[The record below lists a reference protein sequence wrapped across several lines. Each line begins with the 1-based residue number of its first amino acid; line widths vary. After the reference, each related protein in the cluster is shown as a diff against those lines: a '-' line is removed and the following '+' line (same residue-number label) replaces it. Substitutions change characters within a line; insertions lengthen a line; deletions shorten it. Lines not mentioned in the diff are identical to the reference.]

1 MRILFLTNNK
11 ISESLINW
19 LRKEADEEVIVINE
33 KISKEMI
40 EFHKPDLIISYN
52 YRFIIKKDV
61 LSFISNRIINLH
73 ISLLPWN
80 RGAHPNLWSF
90 LDSTPKGV
98 TIHLIDEHID
108 TGNILV
114 QKEVIFDEKN
124 EALVSSYQKL
134 HKEIQEMFMDNWDG
148 IKNFKI
154 TPRPQPAGGSIHY
167 IRDFEKI
174 KSLIEADGWDISICE
189 LKNRYRKLREKNGN
203 NKDRT

>member
-1 MRILFLTNNK
+1 MKILLLTNNK
-11 ISESLINW
+11 ISENLISW
-19 LRKEADEEVIVINE
+19 LRNEAREEVVVISD
-33 KISKEMI
+33 KISKAVI
-40 EFHKPDLIISYN
+40 EYDNPDFLISYN
-52 YRFIIKKDV
+52 YRYIIKKDV
-61 LSFISNRIINLH
+61 LNLISNRIINLH

-80 RGAHPNLWSF
+80 RGAYPNLWSF

-124 EALVSSYQKL
+124 ETLASSYQKL

-154 TPRPQPAGGSIHY
+154 TPRSQPAGGSIHY

-174 KSLIEADGWDISICE
+174 KSIIEADGWDISIYE
-189 LKNRYRKLREKNGN
+189 LKNRYRNLKEKNGN